1 MDHAVCPVDI
11 LIDLSDPIDDKN
23 SLIEDDKENTPL
35 IRITDSVELIRRSSF
50 PLSQPSKFEEHVF
63 QDVTDRIEQKDT
75 SPEVRLIEEEEF
87 DFDLPVS
94 SPERRDGGD
103 KAVDGDEEDE
113 VFIGPIGFMEKCI
126 AAGVAEEVIKP
137 LSPLR
142 PDQVAEIAKEAFL
155 VAHRIV
161 NMTVITPSPQKSC
174 SPKTVTNFRPVSLF
188 GRKTHTLLNKY
199 QETNDHSKGDSQD
212 LNGSST
218 SPHFGHIRQETF
230 TKELPVEELVKFKK
244 EQSNSIAV
252 DDDAKNSET
261 ESSASTV
268 KSHPPANKLQLAS
281 SKLLRYNRS
290 QINLAKVDKQLS
302 SSSAVRSKEEEE
314 NIQTESTIR
323 RSLQPPKMPSTL
335 PMRGLRLAGPSQ
347 KSAVNTSVQQGQK
360 AQDSLFAL
368 PRQQAPVMD
377 SSTGMSK
384 GPATKPQ
391 LIQPGHLQRRNL
403 AQNLNKTTRLVAAGP
418 LKATTQAASKKGE
431 TVERP
436 NNLMLPQG
444 NTQCPEMP
452 TGIEN
457 NARPKLLSVTNI
469 ITPVKSSSSS
479 SSVCDSTPGSVT
491 NKRLS
496 MLPTP
501 SKSKGSSVSSL
512 PLPSPLSLR
521 SSNSS
526 NLSFRSVPSSSDA
539 GDSPMLDPK
548 KTVKNRRLSGVKGS
562 CTSSEVEGP
571 SPLAFQP
578 RKPLVQN
585 TPEVPRRIPSKW
597 SPVVRSKPAAL
608 DEQVS
613 MCTKRLL
620 NK

>member
-548 KTVKNRRLSGVKGS
+548 KTVKNRRLSGVK
-562 CTSSEVEGP
+562 
-571 SPLAFQP
+571 P